1 MIHWAN
7 YTFKNSP
14 PLFFTSPYFSIC
26 TFNKKFLFL
35 LPPYFHWAN
44 YTLNKTFSLEGKEA
58 KNKGENLSQKLGG
71 PQPKTGEKLHPILI
85 QNLGGQKPLPRT
97 A

>member
-71 PQPKTGEKLHPILI
+71 TSA
-85 QNLGGQKPLPRT
+85 QNWGKVAPNFDSKFGGSEAT